1 MTRMTHMRVSCMRV
15 SCMTRM
21 TRMRVSCMRVT
32 GVHQVAHGPR
42 ITCQSRVWRMS
53 RVSRVS
59 RVSRMSRVTPVGT
72 CRLVFMPFSV

>member
-1 MTRMTHMRVSCMRV
+1 MTRMTHMRVSC
-15 SCMTRM
+15 
-21 TRMRVSCMRVT
+21 MRVSCMRVT

-59 RVSRMSRVTPVGT
+59 RMSRVTPVGT

>member
-1 MTRMTHMRVSCMRV
+1 MTRMTH
-15 SCMTRM
+15 
-21 TRMRVSCMRVT
+21 MRVSCMRVT

-59 RVSRMSRVTPVGT
+59 RMSRVTPVGT